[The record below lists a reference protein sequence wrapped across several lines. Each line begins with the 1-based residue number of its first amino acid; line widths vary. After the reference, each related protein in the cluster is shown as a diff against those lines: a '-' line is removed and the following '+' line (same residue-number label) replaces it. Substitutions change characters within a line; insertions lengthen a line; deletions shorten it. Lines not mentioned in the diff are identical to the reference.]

1 MGILDKIKALFGGA
15 SGAASGMA
23 DKAGVGGMVDKVGDV
38 AGSARETVGGVVEG
52 AVDKVADV
60 ADSATGGKF
69 SDQIDKVRDVADKI
83 DGEDDGGT
91 GGSGASQ
98 A

>member
-1 MGILDKIKALFGGA
+1 MGIMDKIKGLMGGA
-15 SGAASGMA
+15 TDMA
-23 DKAGVGGMVDKVGDV
+23 DKAGVGGALDKAGDI

-69 SDQIDKVRDVADKI
+69 SDQIDGVREAADKL
-83 DGEDDGGT
+83 DGQDDT
-91 GGSGASQ
+91 PA
-98 A
+98 APAE